1 MKIRIL
7 PCKYAGWF
15 TPSTENNFTLSSENN
30 LKRFLHPLQPSEN
43 NPEIRG
49 AFAYSRFFS
58 YKNKPE
64 EGLIWDYS
72 LEGGG
77 VWSL

>member
-1 MKIRIL
+1 MNIRIL

-15 TPSTENNFTLSSENN
+15 TLSSENN
-30 LKRFLHPLQPSEN
+30 LNRFLHPLQPSEN
-43 NPEIRG
+43 NPEIRE
-49 AFAYSRFFS
+49 AFADFRFFS
-58 YKNKPE
+58 YKNKPG
-64 EGLIWDYS
+64 EGLIWDNS